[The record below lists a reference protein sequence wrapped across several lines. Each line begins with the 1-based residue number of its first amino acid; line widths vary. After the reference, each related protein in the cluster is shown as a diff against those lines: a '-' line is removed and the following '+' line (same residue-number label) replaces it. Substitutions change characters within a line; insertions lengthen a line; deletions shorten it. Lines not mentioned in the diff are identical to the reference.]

1 MVSLTQLR
9 QSAAELLAF
18 AVIELF
24 PGVILVDSHVT
35 EFGFYYDFIAEQPI
49 DANAIHLIE
58 EKMRGLGKENRQVRI
73 LEMMRENAMM
83 LFEHHGQPVKAQ
95 LVGQAHDNIVS
106 ILQIDQFYDYCPT
119 SFGESTYEVSAFKI
133 LKIERTKRYLSEEDE
148 IDVVRIR
155 GTAFFEKEDLKKYV
169 KSLQLAK
176 KVDHR
181 SLGKEMRLFEQGE
194 EISSAAWTLMSNGT
208 ILRKILYDF
217 WVEIHRTQQVNFLT
231 TSNLIKK
238 SLIKASGFY
247 DDVTNV
253 NMGTYLFEGK
263 DHAIPFSLAPS
274 HAVCFQKKQPSY
286 RELPMCFAEC
296 ANICLPDTEGK
307 LWGLLNNTLVY
318 ADSAH
323 LFCDPKEVQRELI
336 SSLQFID
343 KFIKIFGFEYHW
355 YLCGRSRKF
364 SGTPHRSKQ
373 NREVFVKA
381 FEAAE
386 MVFTEGDEFSF
397 AGPYAEALLVDSLG
411 REWKGPRLSLD
422 FNIPERFGLRY
433 QGASGEIHTPM
444 MLVRTLFRSFER
456 FIAILIEHFAGHF
469 PVWLAPEQVRVI
481 SVLEKNAAYAD
492 GICKAIEECG
502 YRATIDRRN
511 EQLGSK
517 IHSAESE
524 KVPYLLIVGD
534 KEEIQGL
541 ITVRSCRPGMT
552 GVQTTTMDRFLAQL
566 REEVKSRSLPLK
578 ARTPS
583 KK

>member
-1 MVSLTQLR
+1 MVSLTELR

-18 AVIELF
+18 AVMELF
-24 PGVILVDSHVT
+24 PGVILVDSYVT
-35 EFGFYYDFIAEQPI
+35 EFGFYYDFIAEQLI

-58 EKMRGLGKENRQVRI
+58 EKMRGLAKENRQVRT

-83 LFEHHGQPVKAQ
+83 LFEHHGQPIKAQ
-95 LVGQAHDNIVS
+95 LVSQARENIVA
-106 ILQIDQFYDYCPT
+106 ILQIDQFYDYCPVLSIEKT
-119 SFGESTYEVSAFKI
+119 SEVSAFKI
-133 LKIERTKRYLSEEDE
+133 LKIERTRCYLSEEGE

-155 GTAFFEKEDLKKYV
+155 GTGFFEKDNLKKYV

-181 SLGKEMRLFEQGE
+181 QIGQDMRLFEQVE
-194 EISSAAWTLMSNGT
+194 EISSAAWTLMANGT
-208 ILRKILYDF
+208 ILRKTLYDF
-217 WVEIHRTQQVNFLT
+217 WVEIHRTQQFIFLT
-231 TSNLIKK
+231 TPNLVKG
-238 SLIKASGFY
+238 SLIKTSGFY
-247 DDVTNV
+247 DTIANV
-253 NMGTYLFEGK
+253 DIRTYPIEGV
-263 DHAIPFSLAPS
+263 DYVIPFSLAPS
-274 HAVCFQKKQPSY
+274 HAICYQKKQRSS
-286 RELPMCFAEC
+286 RELPVRFAEC
-296 ANICLPDTEGK
+296 ANVCLPDIEGK
-307 LWGLLNNTLVY
+307 LWGILNSSLVH
-318 ADSAH
+318 ADAAH
-323 LFCDPKEVQRELI
+323 LFCIPEELEGELI

-355 YLCGRSRKF
+355 YLCGRGRKF
-364 SGTPHRSKQ
+364 SGTPHQWKQ
-373 NREVFVKA
+373 NREIFVKA
-381 FEAAE
+381 FEAAG
-386 MVFTEGDEFSF
+386 MAFTEGDDSSF
-397 AGPYAEALLVDSLG
+397 AGPYAETQLVDSLG

-433 QGASGEIHTPM
+433 QAPGGEIRVPI
-444 MLVRTLFRSFER
+444 MLVRTLFGSFER

-469 PVWLAPEQVRVI
+469 SVWLAPEQVRVI

-492 GICKAIEECG
+492 GVCQAIEECG
-502 YRATIDRRN
+502 YRATSDCRR

-534 KEEIQGL
+534 KEEKQGL
-541 ITVRSCRPGMT
+541 ITVRSCSPGMT

-566 REEVKSRSLPLK
+566 REEVQSRSLPQK